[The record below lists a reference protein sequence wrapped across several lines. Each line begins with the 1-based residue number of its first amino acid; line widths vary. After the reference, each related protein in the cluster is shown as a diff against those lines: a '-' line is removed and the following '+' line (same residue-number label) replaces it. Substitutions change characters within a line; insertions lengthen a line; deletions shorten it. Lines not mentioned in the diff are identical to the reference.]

1 MAMVSLEPGLD
12 RLLSARHRTGR
23 SSVVR
28 SVHDVV
34 SEQAEQGSDRADRP
48 PSNWQRYAE
57 RWWLGVLFFSA
68 EIQLCVKST
77 TLCLYFIGGNEIS
90 RHSPIAASSVG
101 ADGLAQHQP
110 LQRPESH
117 ALHKTVR
124 YRRSASADSKESSPN
139 PSG

>member
-12 RLLSARHRTGR
+12 RLFSARHRTGR

-34 SEQAEQGSDRADRP
+34 SEQAEQGSYRADRP

-77 TLCLYFIGGNEIS
+77 TLCLYYIGATKS
-90 RHSPIAASSVG
+90 AAI
-101 ADGLAQHQP
+101 
-110 LQRPESH
+110 
-117 ALHKTVR
+117 
-124 YRRSASADSKESSPN
+124 RRSPHQA
-139 PSG
+139 